1 MAAGKALITS
11 LVVMAGFIAA
21 VSIVAYNTYNATELP
36 DTIQPE
42 LIQQTQNA
50 SSQVQPDTG
59 VNETVSTGPTESSGK
74 SNASVEGVIVE
85 KNGLIDIDVGFLKSI
100 KYIYS
105 EEYVKGYIVNVTRV
119 GVEDYC
125 SDCVLLLAI
134 EGENGD
140 VYYVLVY
147 GNWYLLSSY
156 EGDEDEYEEYNVQ
169 VLSIDKVEGYI
180 RDIASRNIYTLV
192 EVVESNLEYNG
203 HRIYIGYE
211 IKPYGQNIELVSTV
225 IEEHEDHDD

>member
-42 LIQQTQNA
+42 LIQQAQNS

-59 VNETVSTGPTESSGK
+59 VNETVSTWPTESSGK
-74 SNASVEGVIVE
+74 SNASAEAIMVE

-105 EEYVKGYIVNVTRV
+105 EDYVKGYVVDVTRV

-125 SDCVLLLAI
+125 SDCVLLLTI
-134 EGENGD
+134 KGEDGN

-147 GNWYLLSSY
+147 GNWYLLSDY
-156 EGDEDEYEEYNVQ
+156 EDDEDEREEYKVQ
-169 VLSIDKVEGYI
+169 VLSIDKLEGYI
-180 RDIASRNIYTLV
+180 RDMASRSIYTLV

-211 IKPYGQNIELVSTV
+211 IKPYGQKIELVSAI
-225 IEEHEDHDD
+225 IEEYEDHDD